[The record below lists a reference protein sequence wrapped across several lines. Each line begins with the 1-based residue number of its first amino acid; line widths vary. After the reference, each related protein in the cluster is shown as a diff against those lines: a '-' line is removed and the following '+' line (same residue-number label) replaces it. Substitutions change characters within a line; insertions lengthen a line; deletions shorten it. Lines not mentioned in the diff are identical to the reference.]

1 MTDQVFQIRQL
12 LDELQPPESGKQSS
26 VVVDDANTKVI
37 LFAFAA
43 ESKAESP
50 VVMLLML
57 QR

>member
-26 VVVDDANTKVI
+26 VVVDDANTKVV

-43 ESKAESP
+43 EG
-50 VVMLLML
+50 
-57 QR
+57 